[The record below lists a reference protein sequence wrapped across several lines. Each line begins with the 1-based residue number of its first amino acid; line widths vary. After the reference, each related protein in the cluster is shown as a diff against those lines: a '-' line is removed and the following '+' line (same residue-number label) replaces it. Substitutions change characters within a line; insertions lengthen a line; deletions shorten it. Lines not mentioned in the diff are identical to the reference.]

1 MESVNVAEKWK
12 VNVAEKWKVKRGRNG
27 PGSSNSQLFLRVLVR
42 DPISP
47 NFTLASPN
55 FPKTT
60 PFCIYERD
68 VGCMLVFAA
77 LSYLMLAVAV
87 P

>member
-1 MESVNVAEKWK
+1 M
-12 VNVAEKWKVKRGRNG
+12 
-27 PGSSNSQLFLRVLVR
+27 R

-47 NFTLASPN
+47 SFTLASPN

-60 PFCIYERD
+60 SFCIYERD

>member
-1 MESVNVAEKWK
+1 MVNWTAHDITY
-12 VNVAEKWKVKRGRNG
+12 NI

-60 PFCIYERD
+60 SFCIYERD